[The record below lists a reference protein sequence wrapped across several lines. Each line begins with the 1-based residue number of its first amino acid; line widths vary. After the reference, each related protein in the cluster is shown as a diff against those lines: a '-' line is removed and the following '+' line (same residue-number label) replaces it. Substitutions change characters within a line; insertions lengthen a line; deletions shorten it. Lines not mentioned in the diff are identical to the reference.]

1 MIMIHHHPH
10 SPSLWS
16 RNPIR
21 YVTRTAET
29 AGQPSR
35 RKEISNAEGDFALR
49 VEESEV
55 DGEAGKEAA
64 LDLAE
69 QDETRDDGAVEVAEA
84 SKCRN
89 GSPLPSK
96 RGGYGSDLARG
107 MAPFFFHDGKVRG
120 QSYLDRK

>member
-1 MIMIHHHPH
+1 MIMIHHHHPH

-16 RNPIR
+16 RSPIR

-29 AGQPSR
+29 AGQSCR

-49 VEESEV
+49 VEQSEV

-84 SKCRN
+84 SKCRS
-89 GSPLPSK
+89 GCP
-96 RGGYGSDLARG
+96 
-107 MAPFFFHDGKVRG
+107 
-120 QSYLDRK
+120 